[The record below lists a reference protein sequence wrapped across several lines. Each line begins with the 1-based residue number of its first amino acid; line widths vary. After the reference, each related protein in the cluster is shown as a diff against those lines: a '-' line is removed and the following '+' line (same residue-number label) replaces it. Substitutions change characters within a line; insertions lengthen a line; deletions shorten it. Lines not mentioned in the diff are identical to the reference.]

1 MVDTKDT
8 FIDVSQYVKSIGHI
22 YETEGFAFY
31 LYGLIKMIKPNTIL
45 ELGTGHGAT
54 AFLSAQACKENNQG
68 KIISLDDGS
77 QWPEDFDYVTFIN
90 QKINEFHLNQYL
102 DFRKVS
108 LDLTT
113 LEQVSELQEVN
124 IIFND
129 INTQPRYF
137 FSILTWL
144 LPRINKEVYFFIDR
158 GATYWPNFCAIELT
172 LEKLNLGK
180 IPRSLYEFVAEE
192 DKKLFSEL
200 IKKYK
205 FSVQYVK
212 KNTQTDQDSFALIKI
227 EEYDIQVI

>member
-1 MVDTKDT
+1 METKDT
-8 FIDVSQYVKSIGHI
+8 FISVSQYVKSVGHI
-22 YETEGFAFY
+22 YETQGFAFY
-31 LYGLIKMIKPNTIL
+31 LYGLIKMIKPSTIL

-54 AFLSAQACKENNQG
+54 AFLAAQACKENNQG
-68 KIISLDDGS
+68 KTISLDDGS
-77 QWPEDFDYVTFIN
+77 QWPEDFDYATFMN
-90 QKINEFHLNQYL
+90 QKISEFELNAYL
-102 DFRKVS
+102 DFRKVN

-113 LEQVSELQEVN
+113 LAQLNDLKEVN

-129 INTQPRYF
+129 INAQPRYF

-144 LPRINKEVYFFIDR
+144 LPRINKEAYFFIDR
-158 GATYWPNFCAIELT
+158 GATFWPNFCAIELT

-192 DKKLFSEL
+192 DKKSFFEL
-200 IKKYK
+200 VKKYK